1 MSTIQETY
9 FFEDHLDWWLERYLL
24 DDDTEGAVPIIE
36 EDSEELW
43 LISD

>member
-9 FFEDHLDWWLERYLL
+9 SAEDRLDWWLERYLL
-24 DDDTEGAVPIIE
+24 ESDAGAVPIVE
-36 EDSEELW
+36 EDTEDLW